1 MRYGSS
7 LESLR
12 LLGRDMKRTRSFTN
26 GMACTASA
34 PALPTTCQ
42 LPLVLTLPA
51 GNARGHFIYVS
62 STVEELL

>member
-1 MRYGSS
+1 MN
-7 LESLR
+7 
-12 LLGRDMKRTRSFTN
+12 RTRSFTN

-51 GNARGHFIYVS
+51 SNAREHFMYVS
-62 STVEELL
+62 FTVEELSYIWYRVPDATLHIYS